1 MRTVSTALTLMALAL
16 VAQGAVAQEPD
27 APPAGLSTLPEVVE
41 FVQAPFPE
49 LALEDEV
56 QADVMLSIQVT
67 AEGTVAAAQAQN
79 IVLYIFD
86 DNDELYEEEVT
97 PEYDPYGFGAAAE
110 AVLLQFRFSPALDDA
125 GEAVPVE
132 LIWRYGFYFEEE
144 EVETD
149 ALVAAPGEVV
159 LRGQLIGR
167 IDALPLNG
175 VEVTVTSGDVSVT
188 AVTNV
193 DGIFELA
200 DLAPGDWTVTAEP
213 DDREP
218 ILASETIVPGQ
229 RTEVVYRVER
239 LVETDYSFEVR
250 EDAIR
255 REVSRQTLSVS
266 EIVRVPGNNGDVIKV
281 VQNLPGFARSP
292 FNGGLIVIRGSSPE
306 DSRVYIDG
314 VFVPLIFHFGGLTSV
329 LASDVIE
336 EIEYI
341 PGAFS
346 VEYGRATGGV
356 INASTRAPS
365 ADEYHAAVDVDVF
378 DAGIFVEGP
387 IADDWSFFAAGRRS
401 YIDAILPAVI
411 PEDSGFNLTVA
422 PRYWDYQGRIQWDP
436 SPRHQA
442 SLRVFG
448 SDDAVSLILDEP
460 PQDPAVRGGIE
471 TNTQFHRVLLTVDS
485 DLSDSVHNRFALS
498 GGTQNLSFFLG
509 EEFRFVLTSQPLTL
523 RDRVDYQAL
532 DNLALRA
539 GLDIDLTRF
548 DLSIRA
554 PRPPKEGEVPVII
567 GSSEV
572 LAVEREG
579 EWFVTPAIW
588 LEAEWDVIEGLTLV
602 PGLRGDLYSD
612 PAGGSIDGRLS
623 ARYDITDQWTVKG
636 AVGTFHEPPQ
646 PEESSPEFGNPDIG
660 LEWAMHYVAGAEYSP
675 LDYLDIDL
683 QLFYKDLFDLVARSD
698 DTVERD
704 GETVAEVY
712 DNRGRGRVYG
722 AELLVRHQLANDFFG
737 WVSYTLSR
745 SERRDSP
752 EEAFRTF
759 AYDQTHILAVVAS
772 YEFGRGWSAGARFRY
787 VTGNPFTPI
796 VGSVYDADAD
806 SYVRIAGEPGSE
818 RNGDFHQLDV
828 RIDKVWTFPRWQLN
842 WYLDIQ
848 NVYNRANPEALNYS
862 FDFSETAVI
871 SGLPII
877 PSLGLRGSF

>member
-341 PGAFS
+341 PPPPEPVARVDSTPSAAPELAGSFHREDEQEDPKVA
-346 VEYGRATGGV
+346 EARRLQQEMRAKRAAEDAQATSRKRSRP
-356 INASTRAPS
+356 AST
-365 ADEYHAAVDVDVF
+365 VDVF
-378 DAGIFVEGP
+378 AE
-387 IADDWSFFAAGRRS
+387 WQ
-401 YIDAILPAVI
+401 
-411 PEDSGFNLTVA
+411 
-422 PRYWDYQGRIQWDP
+422 QGR
-436 SPRHQA
+436 
-442 SLRVFG
+442 
-448 SDDAVSLILDEP
+448 
-460 PQDPAVRGGIE
+460 
-471 TNTQFHRVLLTVDS
+471 
-485 DLSDSVHNRFALS
+485 
-498 GGTQNLSFFLG
+498 
-509 EEFRFVLTSQPLTL
+509 
-523 RDRVDYQAL
+523 
-532 DNLALRA
+532 
-539 GLDIDLTRF
+539 
-548 DLSIRA
+548 
-554 PRPPKEGEVPVII
+554 K
-567 GSSEV
+567 
-572 LAVEREG
+572 
-579 EWFVTPAIW
+579 
-588 LEAEWDVIEGLTLV
+588 
-602 PGLRGDLYSD
+602 
-612 PAGGSIDGRLS
+612 
-623 ARYDITDQWTVKG
+623 
-636 AVGTFHEPPQ
+636 
-646 PEESSPEFGNPDIG
+646 
-660 LEWAMHYVAGAEYSP
+660 
-675 LDYLDIDL
+675 
-683 QLFYKDLFDLVARSD
+683 
-698 DTVERD
+698 
-704 GETVAEVY
+704 
-712 DNRGRGRVYG
+712 
-722 AELLVRHQLANDFFG
+722 
-737 WVSYTLSR
+737 
-745 SERRDSP
+745 
-752 EEAFRTF
+752 
-759 AYDQTHILAVVAS
+759 
-772 YEFGRGWSAGARFRY
+772 
-787 VTGNPFTPI
+787 
-796 VGSVYDADAD
+796 
-806 SYVRIAGEPGSE
+806 
-818 RNGDFHQLDV
+818 
-828 RIDKVWTFPRWQLN
+828 
-842 WYLDIQ
+842 
-848 NVYNRANPEALNYS
+848 
-862 FDFSETAVI
+862 
-871 SGLPII
+871 
-877 PSLGLRGSF
+877 